1 VTLNIPQ
8 IAILTKGDEARFFAL
23 LDERLELCRKAL
35 MCRHEN
41 LKGTA
46 SDISPIHWQYGA
58 IARLKKGEKIDKYL
72 TGGYST
78 ISLGYIGL
86 YEASVL
92 ITGASHTHPE
102 GEAFVR
108 KVLQRMSDACTRW
121 REESGI

>member
-58 IARLKKGEKIDKYL
+58 VARLKKGEKIDKYL

-92 ITGASHTHPE
+92 ITGASHTRPE

>member
-1 VTLNIPQ
+1 
-8 IAILTKGDEARFFAL
+8 
-23 LDERLELCRKAL
+23 
-35 MCRHEN
+35 M
-41 LKGTA
+41 KGTA

-108 KVLQRMSDACTRW
+108 NVLQTMSDACTRW